1 MSECKVQKL
10 RSLTT
15 WPIIKNQTLY
25 LIVQSARYAIGPAV
39 ERASLPIHR
48 NSVVGVIRGYGT
60 IDSDCISTELEQ
72 GLSAASLCI
81 TDEANVMFSLILAN
95 IGRAS
100 AHWSVLF
107 MFEVDGLMDQSD
119 EDGV

>member
-1 MSECKVQKL
+1 MSECKVQKS

-60 IDSDCISTELEQ
+60 VDSDCISTELEQ

>member
-1 MSECKVQKL
+1 MSGCKVQEL
-10 RSLTT
+10 RSVTA
-15 WPIIKNQTLY
+15 WPIIKSQTLY
-25 LIVQSARYAIGPAV
+25 LIVQSARYAIGTAV

-60 IDSDCISTELEQ
+60 VDSDCISTELEQ

>member
-1 MSECKVQKL
+1 MSECKVQKS